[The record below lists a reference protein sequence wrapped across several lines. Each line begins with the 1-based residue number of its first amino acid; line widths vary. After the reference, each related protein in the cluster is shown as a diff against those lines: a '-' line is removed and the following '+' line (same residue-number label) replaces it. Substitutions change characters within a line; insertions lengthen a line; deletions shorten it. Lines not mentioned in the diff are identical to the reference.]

1 MVAPVVNDQLSQ
13 DLASLKIDRS
23 PKRPRKSLTGT
34 FLIVALLA
42 GAAAVVYFLVVP
54 RLKSALTTQE
64 LKTGEISMVSPAQG
78 QVTLTATGY
87 VVALVS
93 AKVAAK
99 VPGRIAEIFVEEG
112 SVIAQGDK
120 VARLEDV
127 DHKSAIASA
136 RARAAS
142 ARARVQIAKANVA
155 ELEVALKRD
164 TPLADR
170 GVIARSGVDD
180 MNARVASLRASV
192 KAAEAEAAAAD
203 AESRSLEIQ
212 LGSYLI
218 ISPIAGTVVDKL
230 VEVGE
235 GVAPGFGT
243 PGVVE
248 VVDMMSLVVEV
259 DVPENKLDQ
268 VAEGNPAE
276 IILDAYSSRRLG
288 GKVKEVG
295 RRINRAKATVP
306 VKIAFD
312 NLRELT
318 SPGSTSASSAAGSA
332 TDARSA
338 TGSGSAMNPGSAAGS
353 AMNVGSAAGSAA
365 GSTMNV
371 GSGTAPAEKAL
382 VILPEMAAR
391 VSFLDKPISEE
402 ARKAPPKLV
411 VPTNAVVQ
419 RGGGDV
425 VFIYDDGYVR
435 QTNVK
440 VGQPF
445 AGGRELE
452 TTLPAGTKVVL
463 DPPADL
469 TDGKKVKEKT

>member
-1 MVAPVVNDQLSQ
+1 MVGPAVSDQLSQ

-23 PKRPRKSLTGT
+23 PKRPRRSVTGT
-34 FLIVALLA
+34 LLILALIA
-42 GAAAVVYFLVVP
+42 GVGAVVYFVAVP

-64 LKTGEISMVSPAQG
+64 LKTGEISIVSPAQG

-99 VPGRIAEIFVEEG
+99 VPGRIAEIYVAEG
-112 SVIAQGDK
+112 EVIAQGDK
-120 VARLEDV
+120 VARLEDI
-127 DHKSAIASA
+127 DHKSAISSA

-155 ELEVALKRD
+155 EIEVSLKRD
-164 TPLADR
+164 TPLAER

-203 AESRSLEIQ
+203 AEARSLEVQ
-212 LGSYLI
+212 LGSYMI

-318 SPGSTSASSAAGSA
+318 TAPA
-332 TDARSA
+332 
-338 TGSGSAMNPGSAAGS
+338 PE
-353 AMNVGSAAGSAA
+353 AGSAA
-365 GSTMNV
+365 ETQK
-371 GSGTAPAEKAL
+371 PL

-391 VSFLDKPISEE
+391 VSFLDKPISDE

-452 TTLPAGTKVVL
+452 TPLPAGTKVVL